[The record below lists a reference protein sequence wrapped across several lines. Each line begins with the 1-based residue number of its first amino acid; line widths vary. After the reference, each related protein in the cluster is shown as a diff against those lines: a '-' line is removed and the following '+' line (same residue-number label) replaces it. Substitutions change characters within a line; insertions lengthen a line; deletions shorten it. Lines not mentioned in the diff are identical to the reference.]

1 MSEPSG
7 LRWHDSFGAKKRKRN
22 DNGANWKG
30 KRSAKDKGQEDGGD
44 CSDDASPSGGS
55 IPMEEIKQSEEY
67 KRKVTFTD
75 APKRKYALAV
85 AYLGTAYRGL
95 QINPGILTVEA
106 VLEKALFLAGGIEEV
121 NFGEFHKVSWSRA
134 GRTDKGVHA
143 VTNCCSMKLSIPL
156 DQEESFVES
165 VNSFLPPDIR
175 VLTMTKTIKNFNAK
189 IYCSGRLYHY
199 MLPTFLLSKVDVV
212 DSVVRDLLSSNS
224 TADETGAESASSPNT
239 LSREMVG
246 KMRSALKNHR
256 LSADDLI
263 NFRSILTKFQGTHK
277 FHNFTSDKNP
287 SDASASR
294 FIISVECSDPI
305 LFPGNPVEWVCLSLR
320 GQSFLL
326 NQVFSHHPLCVN
338 CSLSR

>member
-1 MSEPSG
+1 MSDSS
-7 LRWHDSFGAKKRKRN
+7 LRWHDSFGAKKRKRP
-22 DNGANWKG
+22 DNGGSWKG
-30 KRSAKDKGQEDGGD
+30 KRSGKDKDQEDAGD

-55 IPMEEIKQSEEY
+55 IPMEEIKQTEEY

-106 VLEKALFLAGGIEEV
+106 ELEKALFLAGGIEEV

-165 VNSFLPPDIR
+165 VNSFLPADIR

-199 MLPTFLLSKVDVV
+199 MLPTFVLSKVDAV
-212 DSVVRDLLSSNS
+212 DSVVRDLLSCINS
-224 TADETGAESASSPNT
+224 ADETTSDSSSSNT
-239 LSREMVG
+239 LSRERVG
-246 KMRSALKNHR
+246 KLRAALKDHR
-256 LSADDLI
+256 LTAEDLAY
-263 NFRSILTKFQGTHK
+263 FRSILTKFQGTHK

-305 LFPGNPVEWVCLSLR
+305 LFPGNPVEWVCVSLR

-326 NQVFSHHPLCVN
+326 NQVRYICPLG
-338 CSLSR
+338 

>member
-1 MSEPSG
+1 
-7 LRWHDSFGAKKRKRN
+7 
-22 DNGANWKG
+22 
-30 KRSAKDKGQEDGGD
+30 
-44 CSDDASPSGGS
+44 
-55 IPMEEIKQSEEY
+55 MEEIKQTEEY

-106 VLEKALFLAGGIEEV
+106 ELEKALFLAGGIEEV

-165 VNSFLPPDIR
+165 VNSFLPADIR

-199 MLPTFLLSKVDVV
+199 MLPTFVLSKVDAV
-212 DSVVRDLLSSNS
+212 DSVD
-224 TADETGAESASSPNT
+224 
-239 LSREMVG
+239 
-246 KMRSALKNHR
+246 HR
-256 LSADDLI
+256 LTAEDLAY
-263 NFRSILTKFQGTHK
+263 FRSILTKFQGTHK

-305 LFPGNPVEWVCLSLR
+305 LFPGNPVEWVCVSLR

-326 NQVFSHHPLCVN
+326 NQIRKMIGLSIDVFRGEKDVDVFSRCFEPKEKIDILMAPGLGLYLKELFFERYHVK
-338 CSLSR
+338 